1 MGFLSRLFGGGG
13 IKISGA
19 VMLNGGREVE
29 VVGESHYQPAL
40 ERAAGGRQREGVHV
54 PVIAT
59 LMPEPRNKFDKNAI
73 AIQLDG
79 QTVGY
84 LARTMARSYGP
95 LVRRLLDEGHLG
107 QCQAVI
113 VGGWDRGLR
122 DRGSFGIWLDLAT
135 PAKAMPHGG

>member
-1 MGFLSRLFGGGG
+1 MGFLGRLLGRGT

-19 VMLNGGREVE
+19 VMLNGGRKVE

-59 LMPEPRNKFDKNAI
+59 LMPEPRNPHDRNTI
-73 AIQLDG
+73 AIQLNG
-79 QTVGY
+79 ETVGY
-84 LARTMARSYGP
+84 LARTMVRSYGP

-107 QCQAVI
+107 QCNATI
-113 VGGWDRGLR
+113 VGGWDRGHF
-122 DRGSFGIWLDLAT
+122 DRGSFGIWLGLAT
-135 PAKAMPHGG
+135 PAKAMPRGG